1 MIRIFG
7 YFCKQN
13 FLNNNKTSL
22 TECLNK
28 LIPNKKPC
36 PSCKTNY
43 PDWKKHATYSRY
55 LVYFQDSIKITERI
69 IITRY
74 MCQSCNDT
82 HALLP
87 DFIIPYRSHSL
98 EFIII
103 VIEEYFNKELTILEI
118 CSKYDISES
127 TIYCWKEIFLKHKKF
142 WLGLLDDRL
151 ITAIQFLYALFGENQ
166 FLNLVEFF
174 QIAGISFMQS
184 QFHRKTS
191 YYSRV

>member
-13 FLNNNKTSL
+13 ILNFNKISL
-22 TECLNK
+22 NECLNE
-28 LIPNKKPC
+28 LILNKKSC

-43 PDWKKHATYSRY
+43 PNWKKHATYFRY
-55 LVYFQDSIKITERI
+55 LIFLEDKANITEQI
-69 IITRY
+69 TITRY
-74 MCQSCNDT
+74 KCESCKRT

-87 DFIIPYRSHSL
+87 DLIIPYSSYSL
-98 EFIII
+98 GFVIL
-103 VIEEYFNKELTILEI
+103 VIEEYFNKSLSVTETCL
-118 CSKYDISES
+118 KYDISAS
-127 TIYCWKEIFLKHKKF
+127 TLYCWKDLFLKHKKI

-166 FLNLVEFF
+166 YLNLIDFF
-174 QIAGISFMQS
+174 QIAGISFLQT
-184 QFHRKTS
+184 QFHRKTA

>member
-13 FLNNNKTSL
+13 ILNYSKMSL
-22 TECLNK
+22 NECLNE
-28 LIPNKKPC
+28 LIPCGRPC

-43 PDWKKHATYSRY
+43 PNWKKHATYFRY
-55 LVYFQDSIKITERI
+55 LIFVENTAKITEQI
-69 IITRY
+69 TITRY
-74 MCQSCNDT
+74 KCKSCNRT

-87 DFIIPYRSHSL
+87 DLIIPYSSYSL
-98 EFIII
+98 GFVIL
-103 VIEEYFNKELTILEI
+103 VIEEYFNKNLTVAEI

-127 TIYCWKEIFLKHKKF
+127 TLYCWKEIFLKHKKI

-151 ITAIQFLYALFGENQ
+151 ITSIQFLYTFIGENQ
-166 FLNLVEFF
+166 FLNSVEFF